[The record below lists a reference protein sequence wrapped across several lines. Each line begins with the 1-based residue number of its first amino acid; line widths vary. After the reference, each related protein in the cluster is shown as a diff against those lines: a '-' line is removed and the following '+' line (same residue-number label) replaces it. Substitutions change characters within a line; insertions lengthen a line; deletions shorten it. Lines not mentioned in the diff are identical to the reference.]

1 MQEIGYRSWAL
12 IAVDDDPATSEAT
25 VTVPPVITNVAIERG
40 ASLVFELSESF
51 AKLSITLRTTALS
64 AKGRDDLCR
73 VFAGSSA
80 SDLHELAVEGVWKKT
95 IDGLVAVFE
104 GEVAGNGIDLHVK
117 LHFDT
122 GPKLIVTAATFSA

>member
-12 IAVDDDPATSEAT
+12 IAVDGDPAVSEAT
-25 VTVPPVITNVAIERG
+25 ITVPPVITNVAIERG

-51 AKLSITLRTTALS
+51 AKLAITLRTTALS
-64 AKGRDDLCR
+64 AEGRDDLCR
-73 VFAGSSA
+73 VFVGSSA
-80 SDLHELAVEGVWKKT
+80 SDLHELAVEGWKKT

-104 GEVAGNGIDLHVK
+104 GEVAGNGTDLHVK

-122 GPKLIVTAATFSA
+122 GPKLIVTGATFSA